1 MSPLDGC
8 RNTDADTHT
17 PTHTHRRAREHARTH
32 THTRARHA
40 ARTGRGDRAT
50 GWRKPASTRRR
61 GGDGEVQPAR
71 VSGDVLKAWP
81 GRRGE
86 VAGSGVAACGG
97 AAAIAGAVPRWV
109 SALCWDPSSAAAS
122 RKPVIATES
131 QLMRSEII
139 IDNQPRE
146 RETQVHHEKWSG
158 GVCEDG

>member
-1 MSPLDGC
+1 MC
-8 RNTDADTHT
+8 RRLMAAGIPT
-17 PTHTHRRAREHARTH
+17 PTHTHPPTHIDARASTHAH

-122 RKPVIATES
+122 RKPVIVT
-131 QLMRSEII
+131 
-139 IDNQPRE
+139 
-146 RETQVHHEKWSG
+146 ETQ
-158 GVCEDG
+158 